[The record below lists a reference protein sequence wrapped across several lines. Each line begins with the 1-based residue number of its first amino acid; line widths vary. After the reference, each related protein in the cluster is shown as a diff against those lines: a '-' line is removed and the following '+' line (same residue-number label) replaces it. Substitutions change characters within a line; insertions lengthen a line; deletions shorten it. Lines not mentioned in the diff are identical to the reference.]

1 MENTQKSEK
10 KAARALR
17 GVVLKAKADKT
28 VTVSVERVV
37 QHGVY
42 GKTIRKKTTYLA
54 HDEARACKP
63 GDIVVL
69 KPVRPLSKRKRWLVT
84 QVTAVTQKI
93 EVPNDT
99 DANPA

>member
-1 MENTQKSEK
+1 MENTQKSETK
-10 KAARALR
+10 PTRALR

-37 QHGVY
+37 QHAAY
-42 GKTIRKKTTYLA
+42 GKTIRKKTTFLA

-63 GDIVVL
+63 GDIVTI

-84 QVTAVTQKI
+84 QVTAMTQKI